1 MNKQDFEELAAYILL
16 HNKGFAKGFA
26 NAFKD
31 ELNNAIWTRDGGDMK
46 CLMPVDV
53 YGGYFY
59 LRSESA
65 IKYEAKY
72 DERVTDSGVQR
83 LIFQDS
89 MIIYLVA
96 MIDNTDENK
105 LIEDLRNTCM
115 SYNYM
120 NVIPLSASWN
130 REQIIAEELSEMKEA
145 DVRAAL
151 QRLRNHVLVKLT
163 LNVTKYFV
171 PANCLFT
178 N

>member
-1 MNKQDFEELAAYILL
+1 MNKKDFEELAAYILL

-31 ELNNAIWTRDGGDMK
+31 EFNNAIWTRDGGDMK
-46 CLMPVDV
+46 CLMPADV
-53 YGGYFY
+53 YEGYFY

-72 DERVTDSGVQR
+72 DERVTDSGTQR

-89 MIIYLVA
+89 MVVYLVA
-96 MIDNTDENK
+96 MTDDIDEHK

-115 SYNYM
+115 SYSSM
-120 NVIPLSASWN
+120 NVIPQSASWN
-130 REQIIAEELSEMKEA
+130 REQIIAEELYKMKET
-145 DVRAAL
+145 DVQAAL
-151 QRLRNHVLVKLT
+151 QRLRNHALVKLM

-171 PANCLFT
+171 PANCLYT